1 MSQAASQVAHIAAAK
16 SASAGAAMRAVTL
29 RLEDELFAIEAE
41 SVREI
46 LDLTPI
52 TRVPNASAFVF
63 GLINVR
69 GAVVPLADFRVMF
82 GMERRPPN
90 QDTRIVVIEI
100 EMEGEAIV
108 AGLLAD
114 KVHDVTDIELASVE
128 AAPKVGMRWPPEFIR
143 GIGQHGGEFIVIPD
157 MGRIFSAKG
166 GAAAA
171 SDERAE

>member
-1 MSQAASQVAHIAAAK
+1 MSQTDTFKAAS
-16 SASAGAAMRAVTL
+16 ASAMRAVTL

-52 TRVPNASAFVF
+52 TRVPNASAFVG

-82 GMERRPPN
+82 GMERREPN
-90 QDTRIVVIEI
+90 QDTRIVVIEV
-100 EMEGEAIV
+100 EVDGEAMV

-114 KVHDVTDIELASVE
+114 KVHDVTDIEMGSVE
-128 AAPKVGMRWPPEFIR
+128 VAPKVGMRWPAGYIR
-143 GIGQHGGEFIVIPD
+143 GIGQHGDEFIVIPE
-157 MGRIFSAKG
+157 MGRIFATHG
-166 GAAAA
+166 GASGAESA
-171 SDERAE
+171 SNERSE